1 MLSWMTP
8 GIPWMAA
15 YRRLSTCPSAG
26 TARNVG
32 KCLVEGL
39 RTLMLMPM
47 PRGPR
52 GSGSHWP
59 GYAHDWADL
68 LAQHEAD
75 AEQKL
80 RDQREANR
88 TRVRPPHLI
97 RSGRSEYSQSM
108 RNARWVYQGDIG
120 LPLRFGRFQ

>member
-1 MLSWMTP
+1 MKFTNGCRP
-8 GIPWMAA
+8 NQT
-15 YRRLSTCPSAG
+15 RC
-26 TARNVG
+26 
-32 KCLVEGL
+32 CLVEGL
-39 RTLMLMPM
+39 RTLMLMPTN
-47 PRGPR
+47 
-52 GSGSHWP
+52 
-59 GYAHDWADL
+59 
-68 LAQHEAD
+68 AQQEAD
-75 AEQKL
+75 AEQKQ